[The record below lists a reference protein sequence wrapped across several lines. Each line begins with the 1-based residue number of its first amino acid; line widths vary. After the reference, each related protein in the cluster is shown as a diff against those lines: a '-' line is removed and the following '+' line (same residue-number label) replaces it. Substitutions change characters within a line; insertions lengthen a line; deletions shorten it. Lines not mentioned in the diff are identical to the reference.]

1 MAGLK
6 VKNVAMLHAS
16 KSLNDARKRVI
27 FLWFPYYIV
36 LLKLKWCAQTRHL
49 FMVSIL
55 YSSSQTWTY
64 TPKAHALLV

>member
-36 LLKLKWCAQTRHL
+36 LLKLK
-49 FMVSIL
+49 
-55 YSSSQTWTY
+55 
-64 TPKAHALLV
+64 